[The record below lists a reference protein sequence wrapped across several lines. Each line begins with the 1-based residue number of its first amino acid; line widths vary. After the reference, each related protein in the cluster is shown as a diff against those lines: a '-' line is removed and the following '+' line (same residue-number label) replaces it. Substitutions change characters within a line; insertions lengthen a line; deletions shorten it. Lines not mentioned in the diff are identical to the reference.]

1 MQKVSGVASGNL
13 DQTGS
18 SKAISSHRSAF
29 GVLVMFCWDGVLWGI
44 FGMLTGDCAVANC
57 IEKSI
62 ENHIPIYLP
71 RLVIPAVL

>member
-1 MQKVSGVASGNL
+1 MQKVSGAASGDL

-29 GVLVMFCWDGVLWGI
+29 GVVVLLFGNGVFWGVW
-44 FGMLTGDCAVANC
+44 GLLTGDCAVANC

>member
-1 MQKVSGVASGNL
+1 MQKVSGAASADL
-13 DQTGS
+13 DQTGR

-29 GVLVMFCWDGVLWGI
+29 GVLGLLCGKGVLLGVLALVD
-44 FGMLTGDCAVANC
+44 GGCAVANC